1 MTEQKDATTQ
11 STLQEIFIKN
21 ELHIGSR
28 IKVVDME
35 KFVYTL
41 RPDGIYLI
49 DINKTIE
56 RLNIAAKFISF
67 FPPEKVIITTS
78 HVYGVKPVEKFCEI
92 TGTIPVVKKFQ
103 AGLLTNRNLS
113 TFSEP
118 KLLLVTD
125 PRYDNQA
132 VEEASIA
139 GIPVIA
145 FCSTDNIAK
154 NVDLII
160 PINNRGRNSLGYA
173 FWYLAKKVLE
183 EKGILQPNTEPDF
196 KPEDFIT
203 PQERA

>member
-1 MTEQKDATTQ
+1 MSLEQKDSTTP
-11 STLQEIFIKN
+11 TLQEIFIKN
-21 ELHIGSR
+21 GLHIGSR

-35 KFVYTL
+35 KFIYAL

-56 RLNIAAKFISF
+56 RLNIAAKFISL
-67 FPPEKVIITTS
+67 FPSDKVIITTS

-92 TGTIPVVKKFQ
+92 VGTIPVVKKFQ

-113 TFSEP
+113 SFSEP
-118 KLLLVTD
+118 KLVLVTD
-125 PRYDNQA
+125 PRYDSQA
-132 VEEASIA
+132 IEEASIA

-154 NVDLII
+154 NVDLIV

-183 EKGILQPNTEPDF
+183 EKGALQADKEPDF

-203 PQERA
+203 PQQS

>member
-1 MTEQKDATTQ
+1 MSLEQKDSATP
-11 STLQEIFIKN
+11 TLQEIFIKN
-21 ELHIGSR
+21 GLHIGSR

-35 KFVYTL
+35 KFIYVL

-56 RLNIAAKFISF
+56 RLNVAAKFISL
-67 FPPEKVIITTS
+67 FPPEKIIITTS
-78 HVYGVKPVEKFCEI
+78 HVYGVRPVEKFCEI

-113 TFSEP
+113 IFSEP
-118 KLLLVTD
+118 KLVLVTD

-132 VEEASIA
+132 IEEASIA

-154 NVDLII
+154 NVDLIV

-183 EKGILQPNTEPDF
+183 EKGILQPDKEPDF

-203 PQERA
+203 PQQS